1 MFDALRSLTV
11 DGRLL
16 FVTRFVRLFAYG
28 ALSVVLV
35 LYLVGLGLTESAT
48 GVLLTATLLGDTLVS
63 LYLTTRADRFG
74 RRRMLIVGASLMA
87 AAGVAFAFTHEFWLL
102 VVAGTIGVISPS
114 GHEVGPFLPI
124 EQAALS
130 QVVPARAR
138 TDVFAWYTLA
148 GSIATALGALA
159 AGLLTDALQRSWTP
173 VDSYR
178 AVVVVYA
185 CIGVALCALF
195 LRASQAVEAPRSA
208 QAAVPRSPLARLSGL
223 HESQRVVL
231 RLAGLF
237 ALDSFGGGFVVQS
250 FAAYW
255 FYLRFGV
262 DPKTLGALFF
272 AANVFAGVS
281 ALVASRLA
289 NRIGLVNTMVVTHLP
304 SNVLLMLIPVM
315 PTLPLATLMLLLRF
329 SISQM
334 DVPTRQSY
342 TMAVVVPEE
351 RAAASGITGVART
364 TGAALSPIF
373 AGLLFARPSLVNVP
387 FYIAGLLKIAYDLSL
402 FGAFRALKPP
412 EEGART
418 GLAVL
423 AMVAVAHTAFAQP
436 HRLRCKPDQCHDGR
450 EPLQVLVVP
459 DQAEDRRVV
468 IDPPGTGRRGSES
481 EIPVAEHLKMPRLLD
496 DVGLDAVLEVRLVH
510 AEHHHGRCPNRD
522 RAQRRH
528 RSTRI
533 AEQVASGDLQHQH
546 DVAPVT

>member
-1 MFDALRSLTV
+1 VRNALQSLST

-16 FVTRFVRLFAYG
+16 FATRFVRLFGYG

-35 LYLVGLGLTESAT
+35 LYLVSLGLTESAT

-74 RRRMLIVGASLMA
+74 RRRMLIVGALLMA
-87 AAGVAFAFTHEFWLL
+87 TAGVAFTFTQQFWLL
-102 VVAGTIGVISPS
+102 VVAGTVGVISPS

-130 QVVPARAR
+130 QVVPARSR

-148 GSIATALGALA
+148 GSIATALGALF
-159 AGLLTDALQRSWTP
+159 AGLLTNTLQHRWAP

-178 AVVVVYA
+178 AVVFVYA
-185 CIGVALCALF
+185 CVGVVLCALF
-195 LRASQAVEAPRSA
+195 TTASEAVEAPLAA
-208 QAAVPRSPLARLSGL
+208 QAAAPRSPLHRLSGL
-223 HESQRVVL
+223 HESQGVVF

-262 DPKTLGALFF
+262 NPKTLGALFF
-272 AANVFAGVS
+272 AANVFAGLS

-289 NRIGLVNTMVVTHLP
+289 HRIGLVNTMVVTHLP
-304 SNVLLMLIPVM
+304 SNVLLMLIPLM

-364 TGAALSPIF
+364 TGAALSPVF
-373 AGLLFARPSLVNVP
+373 AGLLFARPSLMNVP
-387 FYIAGLLKIAYDLSL
+387 FYIAGALKIAYDLWL
-402 FGAFRALKPP
+402 FRAFRSLKPP
-412 EEGART
+412 EE
-418 GLAVL
+418 V
-423 AMVAVAHTAFAQP
+423 AMKTTSKS
-436 HRLRCKPDQCHDGR
+436 L
-450 EPLQVLVVP
+450 
-459 DQAEDRRVV
+459 
-468 IDPPGTGRRGSES
+468 
-481 EIPVAEHLKMPRLLD
+481 
-496 DVGLDAVLEVRLVH
+496 
-510 AEHHHGRCPNRD
+510 
-522 RAQRRH
+522 
-528 RSTRI
+528 TR
-533 AEQVASGDLQHQH
+533 
-546 DVAPVT
+546 